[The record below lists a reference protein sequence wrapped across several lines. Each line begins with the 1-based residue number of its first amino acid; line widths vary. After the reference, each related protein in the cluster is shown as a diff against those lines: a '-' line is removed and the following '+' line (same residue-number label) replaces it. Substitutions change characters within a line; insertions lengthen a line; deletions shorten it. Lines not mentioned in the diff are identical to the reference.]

1 MVEKGVPSAQPSSPD
16 GETGIGADDRL
27 ASVVREGL
35 RGKRVL
41 LTGITGFLGTALF
54 ERLLAEFP
62 ETHIVALVR
71 PRYAS
76 TGQARVDEL
85 LGAAAFRP
93 LRERDGLDA
102 LRRAVA
108 DRVTVIEGDV
118 TEEVPDLPPDL
129 DVVFHCAASVSFDP
143 PIDRAFL
150 TNLLGTAR
158 LY

>member
-1 MVEKGVPSAQPSSPD
+1 MVEKGVSSAQPSWPD
-16 GETGIGADDRL
+16 DETRIGADRP

-41 LTGITGFLGTALF
+41 VTGVTGFLGTALF
-54 ERLLAEFP
+54 ERLMAEFP
-62 ETHIVALVR
+62 DTHIVALVR

-102 LRRAVA
+102 LKRAVA
-108 DRVTVIEGDV
+108 DRV
-118 TEEVPDLPPDL
+118 
-129 DVVFHCAASVSFDP
+129 
-143 PIDRAFL
+143 
-150 TNLLGTAR
+150 
-158 LY
+158 